1 MAHSTGSMVEIADE
15 EGRGG
20 GCPAADRAPTSRT
33 LLTVLTVFSRVA
45 RIPDDPMSGA
55 AFTTRAI
62 QCPRPA
68 GRSRARWRRPASAR
82 GCFHLRG
89 YVQSVAVA
97 EAVAEFEH
105 RSSQCWMKCP
115 APSSKVMT
123 PNLLVMPPTDDEH
136 NDPKDRH
143 CEGERITDAIV
154 AHWVHFLRRPD
165 Q

>member
-45 RIPDDPMSGA
+45 RI
-55 AFTTRAI
+55 R
-62 QCPRPA
+62 
-68 GRSRARWRRPASAR
+68 
-82 GCFHLRG
+82 
-89 YVQSVAVA
+89 
-97 EAVAEFEH
+97 EH
-105 RSSQCWMKCP
+105 RSSQCSMKCP

-123 PNLLVMPPTDDEH
+123 PDLLLMPPTDDEH